1 MIDYLEY
8 YQDDTDEQMREQL
21 TLLEEV
27 ISQFPVKD

>member
-8 YQDDTDEQMREQL
+8 YQDDTDKQMSKQL